1 MTFLVVVKL
10 PLFETSNN
18 SAIGVGENQE
28 VSPFN
33 DGTMDWFWHMERVY
47 VSSQG
52 KFVGEREY
60 YKRINGKNYP
70 GIPFDLL
77 MVMFTSWGKTT
88 YSIQDSINNF
98 Y

>member
-1 MTFLVVVKL
+1 MGKKQALISQFRYYSGQK
-10 PLFETSNN
+10 
-18 SAIGVGENQE
+18 

-60 YKRINGKNYP
+60 YKRINGKT
-70 GIPFDLL
+70 IQVFRLIC
-77 MVMFTSWGKTT
+77 SW
-88 YSIQDSINNF
+88 
-98 Y
+98 